1 MKTRLFQRHGAILV
15 QQRQRRRPDK
25 HSEVLV
31 RVPVWNA
38 GVSNTF
44 SNNAVRGRPGAR
56 YVRLPWRL
64 RAEVRGR
71 GLGPGHRH
79 CEECDRWW
87 V

>member
-31 RVPVWNA
+31 RVHVWNA
-38 GVSNTF
+38 GGSNTF

-56 YVRLPWRL
+56 YVRLPC
-64 RAEVRGR
+64 AEVRGR
-71 GLGPGHRH
+71 GFGTWTPPLRG
-79 CEECDRWW
+79 